1 MQVYGRFAGIY
12 DALMS
17 DVNREE
23 WTKYL
28 LSFIKKEN
36 ATIFDVACGTGE
48 FSWRFAK
55 CGYNTVGTDMS
66 EDMLF
71 VAAEKARLNGV
82 TVPFVCQDM
91 RELTLHKKVDVISC
105 ACDGVNYLQNDEDA
119 LKFFKCARK
128 LLKRGGIFMFDISS
142 EYKLSEILA
151 CNTFAD
157 ETENCAYIWRNMYD
171 EESKL
176 IKMDV
181 TFFEKKEGESSYERF
196 EETHIQ
202 RAYKKE
208 EIFELLEKAGFNKI
222 TVYDAFTKDEAQA
235 ESERL
240 QFIAEFEEE

>member
-23 WTKYL
+23 WTNYL
-28 LSFIKKEN
+28 LSFITKEN
-36 ATIFDVACGTGE
+36 ASVFDVACGTGE

-55 CGYNTVGTDMS
+55 NGYNTIGTDMS

-82 TVPFVCQDM
+82 NVPFICQDM
-91 RELTLHKKVDVISC
+91 RELSLHKKVDVISC

-119 LKFFKCARK
+119 LSFFISAKK
-128 LLKRGGIFMFDISS
+128 LLKRGGMLMFDISS
-142 EYKLSEILA
+142 EYKLSNILS

-157 ETENCAYIWRNMYD
+157 ETEDCAYIWRNMYD

-176 IKMDV
+176 VRMDV
-181 TFFEKKEGESSYERF
+181 TFFEKRENESVYERF

-202 RAYKKE
+202 RAYTKE
-208 EIFELLEKAGFNKI
+208 EICELLKKAGFNKI
-222 TVYDAFTKDEAQA
+222 NVYDAFTEDEPRFD
-235 ESERL
+235 SERL
-240 QFIAEFEEE
+240 QFVAEVEEE